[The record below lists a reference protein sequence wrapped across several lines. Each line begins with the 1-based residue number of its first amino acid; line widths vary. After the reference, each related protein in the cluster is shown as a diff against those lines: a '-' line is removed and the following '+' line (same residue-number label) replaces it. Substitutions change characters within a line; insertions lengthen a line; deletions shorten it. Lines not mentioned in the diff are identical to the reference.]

1 MKVGETVYY
10 FAGKFDIK
18 MKNEIRET
26 VEPKFVLFEK
36 EEDVVVG
43 LRVTDIDNKGMTIIR
58 TDSVPYEK
66 ILTAKTLIEK
76 AIKEGKAFVDI
87 SEYI

>member
-26 VEPKFVLFEK
+26 VKPKFVLLEK
-36 EEDVVVG
+36 
-43 LRVTDIDNKGMTIIR
+43 
-58 TDSVPYEK
+58 
-66 ILTAKTLIEK
+66 
-76 AIKEGKAFVDI
+76 
-87 SEYI
+87 